1 VTWVEV
7 NALCWLARMISDHIT
22 IRNVRQDPA
31 HWQYYENCKIADN
44 MAKGEEEGKQIVTH
58 D

>member
-1 VTWVEV
+1 MTWGEV

-31 HWQYYENCKIADN
+31 HLQYYDNFKIAAN
-44 MAKGEEEGKQIVTH
+44 MAKGEEGGKQIVTL